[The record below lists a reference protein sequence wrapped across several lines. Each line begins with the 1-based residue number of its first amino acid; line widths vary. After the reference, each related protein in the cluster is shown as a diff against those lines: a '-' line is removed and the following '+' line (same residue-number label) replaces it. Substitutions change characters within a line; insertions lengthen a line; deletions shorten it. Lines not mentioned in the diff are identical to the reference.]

1 MKRRSLAIPF
11 ATLVSAGVLAAIE
24 PSVSAD
30 MEEAP
35 AHGCWARLYE
45 LPEFNGDKLSLVGP
59 MELEPI
65 AEAAGRGWSGPRS
78 LELGPA
84 ARLEATDSSGR
95 AKLMIA
101 PGEDIPDFR
110 NTEPPN
116 LLSSLRDLRIACPDS
131 SAS

>member
-1 MKRRSLAIPF
+1 MKRRSLVLPF
-11 ATLVSAGVLAAIE
+11 AALASAGVLAAIE

-30 MEEAP
+30 QDTAP

-45 LPEFNGDKLSLVGP
+45 LPEFNGDKLSLAGP
-59 MELEPI
+59 MDLRELV
-65 AEAAGRGWSGPRS
+65 EAAGPGWSGPRS

-84 ARLEATDSSGR
+84 ARLEATDPRG
-95 AKLMIA
+95 AKLQIA

-116 LLSSLRDLRIACPDS
+116 LLGSLRDLRIACQDQP
-131 SAS
+131 